1 MSRYSQRTQTG
12 SPSLSSWGQKVVS
25 GGITYGIATGGTSS
39 SITDG
44 GATYTLLSFTSDG
57 TLTVTKEG
65 TFEFLMVGGGG
76 PPGTNFIGRTYADS
90 GGSGGEVRT
99 FNMILPVGT
108 YAVDVGANEAA
119 TIFATGTAY
128 AAYVNLGNAGY
139 VTGEFTTGS
148 NDVVP
153 IWRQIHSRGSART
166 IEVPF
171 GVSNTTTS
179 LATNVKY
186 HLSGRGQCNGGANA
200 LNSGP
205 TLTFTGTSTVFGS
218 GGSYNNGEQGTG
230 GGARTVNPTANRGGG
245 GGGGDSNGG
254 HTSGATGFVAVRFQ

>member
-25 GGITYGIATGGTSS
+25 GGITWGIATGGSSS

-44 GATYTLLSFTSDG
+44 GSAYTLLQFTSDG

-76 PPGTNFIGRTYADS
+76 PPGTNFIGRTYADA

-108 YAVDVGANEAA
+108 YAVDVGANQAA

-128 AAYVNLGNAGY
+128 EAYVNLGNAGY
-139 VTGEFTTGS
+139 VTAEFSFGS
-148 NDVVP
+148 ENVVP
-153 IWRQIHSRGSART
+153 PWIQIHSRGGART
-166 IEVPF
+166 IKTPF
-171 GVSNTTTS
+171 AQTS
-179 LATNVKY
+179 VATPATNVKY
-186 HLSGRGQCNGGANA
+186 YNSGQGNMNVNSAGCN
-200 LNSGP
+200 GP
-205 TLTFTGTSTVFGS
+205 TLTFTGASVVYGS
-218 GGSYNNGEQGTG
+218 GGSYTNGQQGTG
-230 GGARTVNPTANRGGG
+230 GGARGVNPTANRGGG